1 MKYKTTFTTIEVN
14 RFKNEVCELLVHEF
28 GWHDNQLPS
37 RLKMTRRAVTGCH
50 VSSRTC
56 LLWSG
61 LFLLFAFTGCGY
73 TVGNNFSRDI
83 KSVAVPI
90 FENKTNRRGI
100 EFQLTEAVQKEITKR
115 SQFRL
120 AKGLEADTRLTG
132 EIVSF
137 RKDVLGEN
145 RYDDPRELQLSLM
158 VKVTWEDLR
167 TGQLLAEQEIPLSPE
182 AIPMTSQAE
191 FSPEVGQS
199 LATGLSDAFQS
210 MARKIV
216 NLMETPW

>member
-1 MKYKTTFTTIEVN
+1 MSV
-14 RFKNEVCELLVHEF
+14 
-28 GWHDNQLPS
+28 
-37 RLKMTRRAVTGCH
+37 
-50 VSSRTC
+50 
-56 LLWSG
+56 
-61 LFLLFAFTGCGY
+61 TGCGY
-73 TVGNNFSRDI
+73 TVGNSFNRDI

-90 FENKTNRRGI
+90 FENDTNRRGI
-100 EFQLTEAVQKEITKR
+100 EFPLTEAVQKEITKR
-115 SQFRL
+115 SQYRL
-120 AKGLEADTRLTG
+120 AKGLDADTRLTG
-132 EIVSF
+132 RIVGF

-145 RYDDPRELQLSLM
+145 RFDDPRELQLSLM

-182 AIPMTSQAE
+182 AIPMSAQAE

-210 MARKIV
+210 MSRKIV